1 MWRYSRFALPMLLL
15 SLALLIVVFC
25 LTFWQQAGNIKRWY
39 DGVPR
44 IIIRQSVRDSTYEA
58 GQPKNL
64 RNLRIAAFSLI
75 IVGALLSFLVYFLRP
90 KHGIRVGLCFFYAL
104 LLFAGGVIAWV
115 AFGIGIAKHQ
125 AAVKFPDNYRRTWAK
140 PINRMAYAITAI
152 ALDAGMGFF
161 GILAAILLA
170 YNAKAG
176 HWKLA
181 ARNFEDEQ
189 RDRETEP
196 VKQRVPGE
204 MIHKNVSFVRK
215 WIVAL
220 ALLAALAIAA
230 ASIVFV
236 VILSSDADKDY
247 FRDSFGRGNMWGD
260 RTMPFEIA
268 GWPRTNTG
276 LRYAGTAIG
285 ILAVIFNFMPF
296 QSKTIAIIFGF
307 LYFVSATLLLVAF
320 GFDVNKLR
328 RTSDLAC
335 PFTVDGERTYC
346 AKNMFTTTAVVE
358 FITVV
363 VLLLYIVVEYFYCG
377 CKNNRTIY
385 EEEIV
390 VVQNPPPPIFVQ

>member
-1 MWRYSRFALPMLLL
+1 MLLL
-15 SLALLIVVFC
+15 SLGLLIVVFC

-44 IIIRQSVRDSTYEA
+44 LVIRTSVADGRNEA

-64 RNLRIAAFSLI
+64 RNLRIAAFALI
-75 IVGALLSFLVYFLRP
+75 IIGSLLSFLVYFLRP

-125 AAVKFPDNYRRTWAK
+125 AAVRYSDNYRRTWAQ

-189 RDRETEP
+189 RDRESEP
-196 VKQRVPGE
+196 VKQRIPGE

-230 ASIVFV
+230 ASVVFV
-236 VILSSDADKDY
+236 VILASDDDREY
-247 FRDSFGRGNMWGD
+247 VRNVWGRSNQWND
-260 RTMPFEIA
+260 RQLPYEMA

-285 ILAVIFNFMPF
+285 ILAILFNFMPF
-296 QSKTIAIIFGF
+296 QSKTIAIIFAF
-307 LYFVSATLLLVAF
+307 FYFTSATLLLVAF

-328 RTSDLAC
+328 RVDDLDC
-335 PFTVDGERTYC
+335 PRAIDGESTRCY
-346 AKNMFTTTAVVE
+346 KNMFTTTAVIE

-363 VLLLYIVVEYFYCG
+363 VLLLYIIVEYCYLG
-377 CKNNRTIY
+377 AKNNKTLYI
-385 EEEIV
+385 EDEIV
-390 VVQNPPPPIFVQ
+390 VQQQQFPVFVDQPQYPVFVQ